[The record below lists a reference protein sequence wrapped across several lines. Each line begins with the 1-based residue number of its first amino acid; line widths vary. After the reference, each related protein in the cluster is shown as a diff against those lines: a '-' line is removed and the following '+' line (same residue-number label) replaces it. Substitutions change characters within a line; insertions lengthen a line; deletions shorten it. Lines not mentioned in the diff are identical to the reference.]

1 MSSSGLKLM
10 KEDMSNGNSLHR
22 KSNTNS
28 TTDFSKFLK
37 NNNSL
42 STLNSGTSFHN
53 TNNDL
58 NSNDKRI
65 NSVLESVKKN
75 EASKLIKDEKQGDK
89 SKDLMKK
96 IAALRNKKT
105 QNENK

>member
-1 MSSSGLKLM
+1 M
-10 KEDMSNGNSLHR
+10 KEDMNNGNSLHR

-37 NNNSL
+37 SNNSL
-42 STLNSGTSFHN
+42 STLNSGSSFHN
-53 TNNDL
+53 INNDL
-58 NSNDKRI
+58 NSNEKKI
-65 NSVLESVKKN
+65 SSVLESVKKN